1 MRRIAPVFAAIV
13 VCAMAGCTPAKT
25 PRAPE
30 PTPKETIDAQIAKD
44 NAIRWSAKRPLT
56 WADFHGRPP
65 DRNDMVA
72 AETAYSILH
81 GASCAGSKFDY
92 TVVAAFRPKDSW
104 VKLPML
110 RTPADNTRALK
121 HEQTHFDLAEV
132 HARRI
137 RRYYAELTA
146 PCRLSTNDLAD
157 AAHRM
162 DRDQKAAQE
171 QYDDETDHGRNP
183 TQQARWEK
191 TVASDLASL
200 AKFAQPPPDPSPRP
214 GSR

>member
-1 MRRIAPVFAAIV
+1 MMEAMPRIAPVLVAIAA
-13 VCAMAGCTPAKT
+13 CAMAGCTPAKS

-30 PTPKETIDAQIAKD
+30 PTPRETIDAQIARD
-44 NAIRWSAKRPLT
+44 GAIRWEGK
-56 WADFHGRPP
+56 PP
-65 DRNDMVA
+65 DRADSVA
-72 AETAYSILH
+72 AETAYTILS
-81 GASCAGSKFDY
+81 GVRCVGSKFDY

-104 VKLPML
+104 VKLAML
-110 RTPADNTRALK
+110 RTPADNTHALK

-146 PCRLSTNDLAD
+146 PCRVSNSDLAD

-162 DRDQKAAQE
+162 ERDQKAAQD
-171 QYDDETDHGRNP
+171 QYDEETDHGRNAP
-183 TQQARWEK
+183 QQARWEK

-200 AKFAQPPPDPSPRP
+200 SKFAQPVLAPAGAP
-214 GSR
+214 GSASR